1 MCGRYAL
8 YGPVSRIRDLFD
20 ADIDDVPPEWGPRYN
35 VAPMQFV
42 PVIRQRP
49 TGERVV
55 HLLRWGLVPSWSRD
69 ESIAT
74 KLINARG
81 ETLAD
86 KPSFRS
92 AFKSRRCIIPVS
104 GFYEWKQAAGGKQPY
119 YIQPS
124 YGGQFDLAGLWERW
138 TTPEGERLDTFTIV
152 TTEANDAI
160 RNLHARMPVIL
171 RPEDYGLW
179 LDKETALERVQQL
192 IAPFPVELIRITP
205 VSKAVGNVGNEGP
218 GLIVPTGPPPPRG

>member
-8 YGPVSRIRDLFD
+8 YGPVSRIRDPFD
-20 ADIDDVPPEWGPRYN
+20 ADIDDVPPDWGPRYN

-55 HLLRWGLVPSWSRD
+55 HLLRWGLIPAWSKD

-81 ETLAD
+81 ETVAE

-104 GFYEWKQAAGGKQPY
+104 GFYEWKQAAGRKQPY

-124 YGGQFDLAGLWERW
+124 GGGQFGLAGLWVRW
-138 TTPEGERLDTFTIV
+138 TTPEGEPLDTFTVV
-152 TTEANDAI
+152 TTEANDAL

-179 LDKETALERVQQL
+179 LDRETAIERVQPL
-192 IAPFPVELIRITP
+192 IAPCPDALIRITP
-205 VSKAVGNVGNEGP
+205 VSRAVGNVGNDGP
-218 GLIVPTGPPPPRG
+218 GLIVPAGPPPPGG